1 MKEVIIR
8 YGIDDSRDT
17 RKIIK
22 RDRSGFYAE
31 IIGIQNSYTVE
42 GDSEIMCVRIVE
54 EKIKNPDKVKIK
66 YERFDKIKNIVI
78 LAE

>member
-17 RKIIK
+17 RKVIK
-22 RDRSGFYAE
+22 RERSGFYAE
-31 IIGIQNSYTVE
+31 IIGIANSYTVE

-54 EKIKNPDKVKIK
+54 GKITNPNGVKIK
-66 YERFDKIKNIVI
+66 YERLDKNVI

>member
-8 YGIDDSRDT
+8 YGIDESRDN

-22 RDRSGFYAE
+22 RERSGFYAE
-31 IIGIQNSYTVE
+31 IIGISNSYTVE
-42 GDSEIMCVRIVE
+42 GDSEIMCVKLVE
-54 EKIKNPDKVKIK
+54 EKITNPGRVKIK
-66 YERFDKIKNIVI
+66 YERLDKNVI